1 MVLREKG
8 QLIVNK
14 EIESGGHR
22 YKALWKQTRN
32 PMGNYSLLLVG
43 LVTLLLQAW
52 SGEAST
58 QCKGFD
64 PKSYTFGVPSLV
76 MGRVLG
82 RVHFDCSGQKNV
94 TFEIND
100 PRFKIYNDG
109 TVSVQKLMSPE
120 SHANLLV
127 TARSEDEEWDATVT
141 VLINRKKKISADN
154 SGKVLIMRS
163 QRSSGASL
171 RRKKREWIIPTI
183 NFPENE
189 RGDYPKFVI
198 QIKSSRQKEIALRY
212 FIKGPGADEPPRGLF
227 TIKSDDGSISVHS
240 PLDREQKDSYKLT
253 AIAKDLQ
260 GVIVEQPVDIKI
272 KVIDQND
279 NRPEFTTSTFYGYIA
294 EGATPGTSF
303 MNVTATDK
311 DQPDTAN
318 GIIRYSI
325 VSQTPELPSSQMF
338 TISSETGLIS
348 VQSSGLDRELVNKYT
363 LIIRAADLE
372 GAGMFTDANAIITV
386 TDTNDNAP
394 QFETKEVVVDVRENE
409 NDYDVTTLSITDKDE
424 YNSLGWKA
432 NYSIVFGN
440 ERQQFAMETDLHNN
454 GVLKLVKP
462 LDYERSKLHR
472 VIVEVKNQIPLTST
486 MPLSSATVIINVL
499 DVNEAPIFDPET
511 KRDTKPENLPIGST
525 VTSCS
530 AKDPDNAQDQIV
542 RYRMGSDPAKWFE
555 IESDTGIIKLV
566 NEMDRESPFVEDS
579 KYTATILAYD
589 NGSPSATGTGT
600 LILQLEDVNDNPPI
614 AIASTTLV
622 CNHNPLPVNV
632 TIMDKDIP
640 PNTFPYVVQLT
651 HGAES
656 NWTIKHMENAEVVM
670 LLLQKTVEPGRYEVP
685 LKITDSG
692 RPPLSQLTGLS
703 IEVCDCHEN
712 GGCKERIA
720 GAAFGISGILAILGA
735 ILALLL
741 LVLLLLLFVKKR
753 RNVKKEPLLPEEDV
767 RDNIYYYDEEGG
779 GEEDQDY
786 DLSQLHR
793 GLDARPEVVRN
804 DVAPLLLAPQYRPR
818 PANPDEIGNFI
829 DENLKTADNDPT
841 APPYD
846 SLLVF
851 DYEGGGSEAESLS
864 SVNSST
870 NSDLDQDYDHL
881 NDWGPRFK
889 KLAEMYG
896 GGEE

>member
-1 MVLREKG
+1 
-8 QLIVNK
+8 LIAV
-14 EIESGGHR
+14 
-22 YKALWKQTRN
+22 A
-32 PMGNYSLLLVG
+32 
-43 LVTLLLQAW
+43 
-52 SGEAST
+52 
-58 QCKGFD
+58 
-64 PKSYTFGVPSLV
+64 
-76 MGRVLG
+76 
-82 RVHFDCSGQKNV
+82 
-94 TFEIND
+94 
-100 PRFKIYNDG
+100 
-109 TVSVQKLMSPE
+109 
-120 SHANLLV
+120 
-127 TARSEDEEWDATVT
+127 
-141 VLINRKKKISADN
+141 
-154 SGKVLIMRS
+154 
-163 QRSSGASL
+163 
-171 RRKKREWIIPTI
+171 
-183 NFPENE
+183 
-189 RGDYPKFVI
+189 
-198 QIKSSRQKEIALRY
+198 
-212 FIKGPGADEPPRGLF
+212 
-227 TIKSDDGSISVHS
+227 
-240 PLDREQKDSYKLT
+240 KDSDGKN
-253 AIAKDLQ
+253 
-260 GVIVEQPVDIKI
+260 VEQPVDIMI

-279 NRPEFTTSTFYGYIA
+279 NKPEFTSSTFYGYVA

-303 MNVTATDK
+303 MNITATDK
-311 DQPDTAN
+311 DQKDSLN

-325 VSQTPELPSSQMF
+325 LSQEPELPSRNMF
-338 TISSETGLIS
+338 TISSQTGLIT
-348 VQSSGLDRELVNKYT
+348 VQSTGLDRELVNKYT
-363 LIIRAADLE
+363 LTIRAADLE
-372 GAGMFTDANAIITV
+372 GAGLFAEATAIITI

-394 QFETKEVVVDVRENE
+394 QFETKEVTVEVRENE
-409 NDYDVTTLSITDKDE
+409 IDYDVTSLSVTDKDE
-424 YNSLGWKA
+424 PNSPSWKA

-454 GVLKLVKP
+454 GVLKLVKR
-462 LDYERSKLHR
+462 LDYEKSKQHR
-472 VIVEVKNQIPLTST
+472 VIIEVRNQIPLTST

-511 KRDTKPENLPIGST
+511 KVDKKSENLPVGST

-566 NEMDRESPFVEDS
+566 SKMDRESPYVENS
-579 KYTATILAYD
+579 IYTATILAYD
-589 NGSPSATGTGT
+589 DGTPPATGTGT
-600 LILQLEDVNDNPPI
+600 LLLELEDVNDNTPI
-614 AIASTTLV
+614 ATAPLNRV

-632 TIMDKDIP
+632 TILDKDIP
-640 PNTFPYVVQLT
+640 PNTFPYIVQPA
-651 HGAES
+651 HGAEQ
-656 NWTIKHMENAEVVM
+656 NWTIKNTENNDVVM
-670 LLLQKTVEPGRYEVP
+670 LLLKKVVEPGIYEVP
-685 LKITDSG
+685 LKVTDSG
-692 RPPLSQLTGLS
+692 KPQLSQVTGLQVQ
-703 IEVCDCHEN
+703 VCDCHDN
-712 GGCKERIA
+712 GACKERIA
-720 GAAFGISGILAILGA
+720 AAAFGISSILAILGA

-741 LVLLLLLFVKKR
+741 LVLLLLLFVKRR

>member
-1 MVLREKG
+1 MVIREKG

-14 EIESGGHR
+14 KVESGGNR
-22 YKALWKQTRN
+22 YNALWKQTRN

-43 LVTLLLQAW
+43 LVTLLLQVW
-52 SGEAST
+52 SGEASM

-64 PKSYTFGVPSLV
+64 PQSYTFSVPSLEV
-76 MGRVLG
+76 GHVLG
-82 RVHFDCSGQKNV
+82 RVHFDCIGQKNV
-94 TFEIND
+94 TFEICD

-109 TVSVQKLMSPE
+109 TVSVKNLMSPE
-120 SHANLLV
+120 SHASFLV
-127 TARSEDEEWDATVT
+127 TARNEDEEWDATVT
-141 VLINRKKKISADN
+141 VLINREKKN
-154 SGKVLIMRS
+154 SGKVLIMQS
-163 QRSSGASL
+163 PRSSGVSL

-189 RGDYPKFVI
+189 RGKYPKFVI
-198 QIKSSRQKEIALRY
+198 QIKSSRQKEIALQY
-212 FIKGPGADEPPRGLF
+212 FIIGPGADEPPRGLF

-253 AIAKDLQ
+253 AIAKDLE
-260 GVIVEQPVDIKI
+260 GVIVEQPVDITI

-279 NRPEFTTSTFYGYIA
+279 NRPEFTSSTFYGYIA

-325 VSQTPELPSSQMF
+325 VSQTPELPSSKMF

-348 VQSSGLDRELVNKYT
+348 VQSGGLDRELVNKYT
-363 LIIRAADLE
+363 LTIRAADLE
-372 GAGMFTDANAIITV
+372 GNGMFTDANAIITV

-394 QFETKEVVVDVRENE
+394 QFETKEVIVDVRENE
-409 NDYDVTTLSITDKDE
+409 NDYDVTTLSITDKDAF
-424 YNSLGWKA
+424 NSPGWKA

-462 LDYERSKLHR
+462 LDYERSKHHR
-472 VIVEVKNQIPLTST
+472 VIIEVRNQIPLTST
-486 MPLSSATVIINVL
+486 MPLSSATVVINVL

-511 KRDTKPENLPIGST
+511 KRDIKPENLPVGST

-542 RYRMGSDPAKWFE
+542 SYRMGSDPAKWFE

-566 NEMDRESPFVEDS
+566 KEMDRESPFVEDS

-614 AIASTTLV
+614 AIASTNLV

-640 PNTFPYVVQLT
+640 PNTFPYIVQPT

-656 NWTIKHMENAEVVM
+656 NWTIKPTENNEVVM
-670 LLLQKTVEPGRYEVP
+670 LLLQKTVEPGQYEVP

-692 RPPLSQLTGLS
+692 KPQLSQLTGLP
-703 IEVCDCHEN
+703 IKVCDCHEN
-712 GGCKERIA
+712 GGCKDRIA

-741 LVLLLLLFVKKR
+741 LVLLLLLFVKRR

-881 NDWGPRFK
+881 NNWGPRFK